1 MPSTT
6 IHINDK
12 LLSIIDQ
19 VVKEKGISRN
29 RFIVQACEMALDNH
43 AGKWPD
49 NFFKTELNKDDLEL
63 LRETV
68 SEMEKSIINLRRN
81 RADIDL

>member
-6 IHINDK
+6 IHINDG
-12 LLSIIDQ
+12 LLLKIDQ

-29 RFIVQACEMALDNH
+29 RFIIQACEMALNDH

-49 NFFKTELNKDDLEL
+49 NFFKTEPNKDDLKL
-63 LRETV
+63 LREGV
-68 SEMEKSIINLRRN
+68 LEMEEGIIGLRQN
-81 RADIDL
+81 RASIEL